1 MDPRAKRDWTHEDG
15 YTVIEATVIRRVA
28 TLEPRS
34 FTCTIVVHRVMSAAQ
49 ARQEFEF
56 TQDDDNVRVASRV
69 ESAFLAY
76 SQAEVQEIV
85 NGRST
90 MTGPGFLAKYKRR

>member
-1 MDPRAKRDWTHEDG
+1 MHIKAQRDWTHEDG

-28 TLEPRS
+28 TLEPSS

-49 ARQEFEF
+49 ARTKFEF
-56 TQDDDNVRVASRV
+56 TQDDDGVRVASRV
-69 ESAFLAY
+69 ESALLAY
-76 SQAEVQEIV
+76 SQAEVHAITS
-85 NGRST
+85 GRST